1 MNKKRRI
8 QTIFPFIFLAIISYI
23 TWDGFRLFTHH
34 PVIQTLYVTL
44 NIVFFL
50 FFLLALFVGH
60 HLPIR
65 LASVIAF
72 IGNTY
77 LIAALYLLLLFLLTD
92 FVLMLNGILHF
103 IPGYVLG
110 YHFDWIIINFVLI
123 TIVLIIGNYRFNH
136 PKTVEL
142 DLESNKPKQH
152 KTLKIVAVSDIH
164 LGFSIKKKMLQRY
177 VTMINQTKPD
187 LILMIGD
194 VSDRALKPII
204 QQNMAEEL
212 SQLKATF
219 GVYAINGN
227 HEHYAETPDATSTY
241 LRAAGIH
248 VLIDEIACIDHSFY
262 LIGRDDKSNVKREPL
277 ASLVKGLDPSL
288 PKILLDHQPY
298 HLKEARHNDID
309 LQLSGH
315 THEGQ
320 FFPWNLFIKKMFE
333 IQYGYRKI
341 GNTHYYVSS
350 GLGIWGPQYR
360 IGTQSEM
367 VLIHFHY

>member
-1 MNKKRRI
+1 M
-8 QTIFPFIFLAIISYI
+8 
-23 TWDGFRLFTHH
+23 
-34 PVIQTLYVTL
+34 V
-44 NIVFFL
+44 
-50 FFLLALFVGH
+50 ALFVGH

-65 LASVIAF
+65 LASIIAF

-77 LIAALYLLLLFLLTD
+77 LIAALYLFLLFLITD
-92 FVLMLNGILHF
+92 IILIINGLIHF

-110 YHFDWIIINFVLI
+110 YHFDWIIIDFVLI
-123 TIVLIIGNYRFNH
+123 AIVLIIGNYRFNH

-142 DLESNKPKQH
+142 ELASNKPKQN
-152 KTLKIVAVSDIH
+152 KNLKIVVASDIH
-164 LGFSIKKKMLQRY
+164 LGFSIKKKKLQHY
-177 VTMINQTKPD
+177 VDMMNRTNAD
-187 LILMIGD
+187 LILLVGD
-194 VSDRALKPII
+194 VSDRAMQPVI
-204 QQNMAEEL
+204 QQNMSEEL

-241 LRAAGIH
+241 LQAASIH
-248 VLIDEIACIDHSFY
+248 VLIDETTCIDHSFY
-262 LIGRDDKSNVKREPL
+262 LIGRDDKSNTKREPL
-277 ASLVKGLDPSL
+277 SSLVEGLDPEL

-298 HLKEARHNDID
+298 QLQEAQQYDID

-320 FFPWNLFIKKMFE
+320 FFPGNLFVKKMFE

-341 GNTHYYVSS
+341 GNTHFYVSS

-360 IGTQSEM
+360 IGTQSEI
-367 VLIHFHY
+367 VVIHFHY

>member
-1 MNKKRRI
+1 MHKKRKI
-8 QTIFPFIFLAIISYI
+8 QTIFPFIFLAIIGYV
-23 TWDGFRLFTHH
+23 TWDGFRLLSNH
-34 PVIQTLYVTL
+34 PLFQTIYVTL
-44 NIVFFL
+44 NILFFL
-50 FFLLALFVGH
+50 FFMLALFVGH

-65 LASVIAF
+65 LASLIAF
-72 IGNTY
+72 VGNTY
-77 LIAALYLLLLFLLTD
+77 LIAALYLFLLFLLTD
-92 FVLMLNGILHF
+92 VVLLLNSLIHF

-110 YHFDWIIINFVLI
+110 YHFDWIIIDFVLI
-123 TIVLIIGNYRFNH
+123 AMVLLIGNYRFNH
-136 PKTVEL
+136 PKTVIL
-142 DLESNKPKQH
+142 NLESNKPKQQ

-164 LGFSIKKKMLQRY
+164 LGFSIKKEKLQRY
-177 VTMINQTKPD
+177 VAMINQTKPD

-194 VSDRALKPII
+194 VSDRSMQPII
-204 QQNMAEEL
+204 EQNMVEEL

-227 HEHYAETPDATSTY
+227 HEHYAETPEATSTY
-241 LRAAGIH
+241 LKTAGIH
-248 VLIDEIACIDHSFY
+248 VLIDETACIDQSFY
-262 LIGRDDKSNVKREPL
+262 LIGRDDKSNIKRQPL
-277 ASLVKGLDPSL
+277 ASLVKGLDPTL

-298 HLKEARHNDID
+298 QLQEAQHNDID

-320 FFPWNLFIKKMFE
+320 FFPGNLFVKKIFE

-367 VLIHFHY
+367 VVIHFNY